1 MYSSTTALVV
11 LLILYVLP
19 IYFSVSSL
27 NTAIFTV
34 GGLVEG
40 KESPLL
46 LIENNVCPDLPAL
59 PQRRLAGLL
68 GNLNDSII
76 FCGGR
81 EDLLRL
87 NNECWIYEPKLQEW
101 VRNQTQRSQSTL
113 FEFFFLR
120 HLKKIQ
126 KVCIESQE
134 RSRTFYGSTHT
145 YMKVLSF

>member
-1 MYSSTTALVV
+1 MYSSTTNN
-11 LLILYVLP
+11 IP

-134 RSRTFYGSTHT
+134 RSRIEHST
-145 YMKVLSF
+145 VLHILI

>member
-1 MYSSTTALVV
+1 M
-11 LLILYVLP
+11 
-19 IYFSVSSL
+19 
-27 NTAIFTV
+27 
-34 GGLVEG
+34 VEG

-134 RSRTFYGSTHT
+134 RSRTFYGSTNT
-145 YMKVLSF
+145 YIMKVLSF

>member
-1 MYSSTTALVV
+1 M
-11 LLILYVLP
+11 
-19 IYFSVSSL
+19 
-27 NTAIFTV
+27 
-34 GGLVEG
+34 VEG

-46 LIENNVCPDLPAL
+46 VIENNVCPDLPAL

-68 GNLNDSII
+68 GSLNDSII

-87 NNECWIYEPKLQEW
+87 NNECWIYEPRLQEW

-145 YMKVLSF
+145 DMKVLSF